1 KKICFGFQLQ
11 SPGNSRHILTF
22 AFALL
27 VCLSVHGEI
36 AQKPQKWI
44 GEPSSDSEESFVN
57 VMRSDFRADFVFGA
71 STAAAQ
77 IEGSEKSKG
86 KRPTVW
92 DQFIRKLPD
101 KIVDNSSLEVAIDLH
116 NCYKV

>member
-1 KKICFGFQLQ
+1 MVFVCSCLRF
-11 SPGNSRHILTF
+11 LTF
-22 AFALL
+22 AFA
-27 VCLSVHGEI
+27 VT
-36 AQKPQKWI
+36 QKPQKWI

-57 VMRSDFRADFVFGA
+57 VKRSDFRADFVFGA

-86 KRPTVW
+86 KGPTVW

-101 KIVDNSSLEVAIDLH
+101 KIGDNCSLEVAIDLY
-116 NCYKV
+116 NRYKVTFQLEFIF

>member
-1 KKICFGFQLQ
+1 IIKKKLFSFSIA

-36 AQKPQKWI
+36 TQKPQKWI

-57 VMRSDFRADFVFGA
+57 VKRSDFRADFVFGA
-71 STAAAQ
+71 
-77 IEGSEKSKG
+77 
-86 KRPTVW
+86 
-92 DQFIRKLPD
+92 
-101 KIVDNSSLEVAIDLH
+101 
-116 NCYKV
+116 

>member
-1 KKICFGFQLQ
+1 MVFVCSCLRF
-11 SPGNSRHILTF
+11 LTF
-22 AFALL
+22 AFA
-27 VCLSVHGEI
+27 V

-57 VMRSDFRADFVFGA
+57 VKRSDFRADFVFGA

-92 DQFIRKLPD
+92 DQFIRKLQD

>member
-1 KKICFGFQLQ
+1 MVFVCSCLRF
-11 SPGNSRHILTF
+11 LTF
-22 AFALL
+22 AFA
-27 VCLSVHGEI
+27 V

-57 VMRSDFRADFVFGA
+57 VKRSDFRADFVFGA

-116 NCYKV
+116 NCYKEDVLVLRGSGSKCL